1 MNTFFSS
8 TPFSPHPWLA
18 NPHVQTLVPWYQRRS
33 HLLATV
39 PMEERLFQVDP
50 QSRIKSICSW
60 QHLRREAPALIL
72 VHGLEGCHES
82 HYMRGLAHKAWHE
95 GFNVVR
101 FNQRNCADT
110 EHLTPTLYNAGLSHD
125 IRAVADEL
133 VGKDGIQ
140 AIWLTGF
147 SMGGNL
153 VLKMAGEA
161 KDEFSALQG
170 VAAVC
175 PNIHPAACVAALEQ
189 RRNWVYHEHFML
201 KLKARLRRK
210 AQHYPGKWDLSLY
223 KHIRTMSQ
231 FDEAY
236 TAPDGGYRDAADYYD
251 HAGARHVLAHI
262 RVPTLIIISQDDP
275 FIPIASFDI
284 PAIRANPCIQL
295 ITPAHGGHC
304 GFIQT
309 SRENEDRHWA
319 ENRIIDFIQ
328 SDVQQ

>member
-1 MNTFFSS
+1 MRPHQSS
-8 TPFSPHPWLA
+8 IPFSPHPWLA
-18 NPHVQTLVPWYQRRS
+18 NPHVQTLVPRYRRRS
-33 HLLATV
+33 HLLTQV
-39 PMEERLFQVDP
+39 PLEERLFQVDH
-50 QSRIKSICSW
+50 QSRIKSMCSW
-60 QHLRREAPALIL
+60 QHTRCEAPALIV
-72 VHGLEGCHES
+72 VHGLEGCHDS
-82 HYMRGLAHKAWHE
+82 HYMRGLAHKAWHA

-110 EHLTPTLYNAGLSHD
+110 EHLTPTLYNAGLSQD
-125 IRAVADEL
+125 IRTVADEL
-133 VGKDGIQ
+133 VGKDRIQ

-161 KDEFSALQG
+161 KDEFSALRG

-189 RRNWVYHEHFML
+189 RRNWVYHEHFMV
-201 KLKARLRRK
+201 KLKSRLRRK
-210 AQHYPGKWDLSLY
+210 AQHYPGKWDLSLF

-231 FDEAY
+231 FDDAY

-262 RVPTLIIISQDDP
+262 RVPTLIITSQDDP
-275 FIPIASFDI
+275 FIPIALFDI

-304 GFIQT
+304 GFIQ
-309 SRENEDRHWA
+309 SSQKLEDGHWA
-319 ENRIIDFIQ
+319 ENRIIDFLEAGFNR
-328 SDVQQ
+328 